1 MPQGQ
6 SSIKERHDTHE
17 PQRFKVIIH
26 NDDFT
31 TMEFVIKILTEVFFM
46 TEENAIAVTMQV
58 HNEQKGVAGIYSYDV
73 ARSKTRKATRIA
85 RENGFP
91 LRFSIEP
98 EE

>member
-1 MPQGQ
+1 M
-6 SSIKERHDTHE
+6 IKDI
-17 PQRFKVIIH
+17 PNGVYP
-26 NDDFT
+26 
-31 TMEFVIKILTEVFFM
+31 TMITPYTADNKIDY
-46 TEENAIAVTMQV
+46 NAVEKLI
-58 HNEQKGVAGIYSYDV
+58 NWYDEKGVAGIYSYDI